1 MKPVKIV
8 KKNEV
13 TLETL
18 LDILKNHSDSEK
30 CGAIVFF
37 IGIVRG
43 YSRNGKKLTKLVY
56 DSDVERA
63 ENAMEKIRRAIL
75 EKYPQV
81 KELLIYHVIDKL
93 GVGEETIFIGAIGEH
108 RKETFAAAEE
118 ALNRVKKEAPIWK
131 KEVTIE
137 GEHWL
142 LGDEIVKKD

>member
-18 LDILKNHSDSEK
+18 IDVLKKHPESEK

-43 YSRNGKKLTKLVY
+43 QSRDGKKLTKLVY
-56 DSDVERA
+56 DSDIERA
-63 ENAMEKIRRAIL
+63 EKAMEKIRNEML
-75 EKYPQV
+75 KKYPQV
-81 KELLIYHVIDKL
+81 KELLIYHIVDEL
-93 GVGEETIFIGAIGEH
+93 EVGEETIFIGAIGEH
-108 RKETFAAAEE
+108 RKETFAAAKE
-118 ALNRVKKEAPIWK
+118 ALDRVKKEAPIWK
-131 KEVTIE
+131 KEVTVE

-142 LGDEIVKKD
+142 LGDEIVKTD